1 MHFAM
6 NVTIGKGLATMRS
19 KMSKNIWIPDTDDT
33 ELIKLYISF
42 EETFCKYRAI
52 RTRIVREELEIKNAE
67 KDLTNLSNI
76 IKNLKSSQSLI
87 VSIKE
92 FKTIVSSEN
101 FFVKFI
107 YDKKKSINS
116 DILLLEQVQKTLDE
130 IQKKID
136 VRKNFTNVIHFRK
149 R

>member
-1 MHFAM
+1 
-6 NVTIGKGLATMRS
+6 MRH
-19 KMSKNIWIPDTDDT
+19 KMTKKIWVPDTDDA

-42 EETFCKYRAI
+42 EETFCKYRI
-52 RTRIVREELEIKNAE
+52 IKTRIAREEIDLKNAE
-67 KDLTNLSNI
+67 KDLLNLSNVI
-76 IKNLKSSQSLI
+76 DNLKSNKSSI
-87 VSIKE
+87 VSIRE
-92 FKTIVSSEN
+92 FKTIVSSKN
-101 FFVKFI
+101 FFIKFI
-107 YDKKKSINS
+107 ADKKKSIKS